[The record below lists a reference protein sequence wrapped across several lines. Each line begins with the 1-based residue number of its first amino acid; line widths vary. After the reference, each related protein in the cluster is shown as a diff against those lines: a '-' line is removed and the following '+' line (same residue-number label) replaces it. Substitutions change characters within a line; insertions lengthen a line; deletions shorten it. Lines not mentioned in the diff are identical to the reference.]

1 MKPIRASTGRGLP
14 SSRSIQAGASMV
26 GASASSSHCT
36 TPRLKPPMLLRR
48 QAVDKTCGTCG
59 KSVDM
64 TFCGDC
70 RDCQIDSYDE
80 DANDC
85 HNCGGEGFTYGC
97 DWDWQCE
104 TWDGDSCLCTR

>member
-1 MKPIRASTGRGLP
+1 M
-14 SSRSIQAGASMV
+14 
-26 GASASSSHCT
+26 
-36 TPRLKPPMLLRR
+36 
-48 QAVDKTCGTCG
+48 DKTCGTCG

-64 TFCGDC
+64 TFYGDC

-97 DWDWQCE
+97 DWEWQCD
-104 TWDGDSCLCTR
+104 TWDGDSCLCTRRCEWCQPLSKSEQTQREALRQVLADALAQPKDTSHG